1 MPLLWIDRVLRTK
14 ELPTVNTGK
23 TPPTDPLTRRERRAM
38 LIAAVV
44 FVAGI
49 AVGVAAWKL
58 TGHSSGNRQSVES
71 CVTVT
76 MASSMG
82 GAVEHACGAEARD
95 WCRAVSVQHDAHSEA
110 VLAQC
115 RIARIPP

>member
-58 TGHSSGNRQSVES
+58 TGH
-71 CVTVT
+71 C
-76 MASSMG
+76 SMG